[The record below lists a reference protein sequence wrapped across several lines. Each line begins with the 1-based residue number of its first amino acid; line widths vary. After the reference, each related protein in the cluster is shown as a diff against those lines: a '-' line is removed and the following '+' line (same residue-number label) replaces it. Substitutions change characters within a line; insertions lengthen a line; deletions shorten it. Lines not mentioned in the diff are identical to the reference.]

1 MAEQT
6 RTRSVAGLIA
16 VPLCLAVGAV
26 VGCSSNG
33 NANPPAGNGG
43 SSGGGG
49 TSDASQVDSTDAAI
63 TCTNDPRAEKF
74 ALNMTHKGDNEAGPN
89 LSFVIVGATDNP
101 PAVDNNTW
109 TLKILDA
116 SGQPVKD
123 AVLTFPKGQH
133 PSDPW
138 MPDHTHGALAAKAVN
153 NGDGTYTVKPLYFF
167 MGGIWS
173 TYISATSGSVT
184 DTTTFTFCIGS

>member
-6 RTRSVAGLIA
+6 RTRSVTGLIA
-16 VPLCLAVGAV
+16 LPLCVAIGAV
-26 VGCSSNG
+26 TGCSSNG
-33 NANPPAGNGG
+33 NANPSGNAES
-43 SSGGGG
+43 SSGGGASADDVD
-49 TSDASQVDSTDAAI
+49 SDASI
-63 TCTNDPRAEKF
+63 TCTNDPRGEKF

-89 LSFVIVGATDNP
+89 LTFVIVNASDNP

-123 AVLTFPKGQH
+123 AVLSFPKGSH

-138 MPDHTHGALAAKAVN
+138 MPDHSHGALAAKAVN
-153 NGDGTYTVKPLYFF
+153 NGDGTYTVSPLYFF